1 VWLNWLAT
9 ITWHVAVVVNL
20 QAAESGGA
28 AGGELV
34 TDAEGHMHVEK
45 VVQVSQQQQTYLGAM
60 LVLAQPAAHCF
71 FCSGKQ

>member
-1 VWLNWLAT
+1 MCCVLGP
-9 ITWHVAVVVNL
+9 

-45 VVQVSQQQQTYLGAM
+45 VVQVRSSSGGGGGDNAHP
-60 LVLAQPAAHCF
+60 LVQEEAAVHAD
-71 FCSGKQ
+71 SDS